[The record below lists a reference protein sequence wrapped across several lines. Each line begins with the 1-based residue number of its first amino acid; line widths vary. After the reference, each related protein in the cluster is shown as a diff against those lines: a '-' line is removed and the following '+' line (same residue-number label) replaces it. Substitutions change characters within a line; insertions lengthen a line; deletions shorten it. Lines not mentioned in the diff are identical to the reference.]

1 MTLQEFKTKFSP
13 FIPTANFSSPS
24 LDENAFVQKF
34 CKEMI
39 ADAFPLLVPFQDQLL
54 KNYMYSEYKSVIAN
68 IYDGLCFALETGWF
82 EIGLDKCSRP
92 TTNPNNVEFSAV
104 QTTGTHIY
112 NVRVI
117 TNSAVQPTHILA
129 DSESSYRKLLI
140 KGIHNFIAF
149 LQENPYDT
157 EYAYVSDFIGMK
169 LDFDDVQ
176 YLVDGFCGINKE
188 IPLQIVG
195 QLPSTIPNDDYYHYG
210 NFSYVEKNNT
220 CVSDTNGLPL
230 RVKRSLIDK
239 AKENSQ
245 GWRVEIGSKPYATSY
260 SDFDCSVNFG
270 FYEDKMFSGTST
282 DLDDWAAML

>member
-92 TTNPNNVEFSAV
+92 TTNPNNVEFFAV

-129 DSESSYRKLLI
+129 DSESSYRKHKYTLERNGGDGRRSGKAPRVLAWRADKKTLCFAVI
-140 KGIHNFIAF
+140 DQPWEFTPVFI
-149 LQENPYDT
+149 
-157 EYAYVSDFIGMK
+157 
-169 LDFDDVQ
+169 
-176 YLVDGFCGINKE
+176 
-188 IPLQIVG
+188 IV
-195 QLPSTIPNDDYYHYG
+195 
-210 NFSYVEKNNT
+210 
-220 CVSDTNGLPL
+220 LPL
-230 RVKRSLIDK
+230 
-239 AKENSQ
+239 
-245 GWRVEIGSKPYATSY
+245 
-260 SDFDCSVNFG
+260 F
-270 FYEDKMFSGTST
+270 
-282 DLDDWAAML
+282 